1 MLRLQRHPQSRMNTT
16 ACHCSFGKNLRAV
29 KHCAGWFIPGVMLA
43 LLPKCPLCLAA
54 WLSLMLGI
62 GISVTTATVLHA
74 TLIILCL
81 PLCIICL
88 VRHFDVF
95 RKPSI

>member
-1 MLRLQRHPQSRMNTT
+1 MSTS
-16 ACHCSFGKNLRAV
+16 ACHCSLGKKLRALKHW
-29 KHCAGWFIPGVMLA
+29 KHCAGWFIPGVILA

-95 RKPSI
+95 RKPRI